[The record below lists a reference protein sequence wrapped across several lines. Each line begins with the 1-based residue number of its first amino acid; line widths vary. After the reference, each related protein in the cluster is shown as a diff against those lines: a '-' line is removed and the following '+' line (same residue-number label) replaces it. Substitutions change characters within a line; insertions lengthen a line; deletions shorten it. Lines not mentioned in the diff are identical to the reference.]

1 MLIKSIQFK
10 NFKRFSDLTIDLDP
24 TNSGQIPKLVLL
36 IGANGSGKS
45 SVFDGFE
52 LMQNILNKKN
62 HSESAFYYF
71 SKDRKNPSTL
81 RLEPFKNTV
90 KHLYGGLNFFE
101 NQEISLKYG
110 LENIEK
116 DGLDK
121 DSIKFYS
128 RTAFRNIKGFSS
140 FNALNF
146 GRVPVDEVIKQNL
159 DNPENFT
166 KEDGRIGQDVLYATG
181 MLDTADVENIKNQI
195 NEYLRDI
202 FTNPESNKV
211 DKNYFQIKKMKR
223 SIVQNSWIDLDVEIQ
238 KKEVVFNYENLSSG
252 EKQLLNILF
261 NLLVRKPFLENCIV
275 YLDEIDLH
283 LHTALQSQ
291 LLKIISQRVIPEN
304 SQLWTA
310 SHSLGFIEYAR
321 EYQKGA
327 IIDFDNLDFD
337 LPQKLQPIKNFDL
350 QIYEVSIPKQSLGKI
365 LLDQEIY
372 FCEGKN
378 DEIYNIL
385 GFEKTIF
392 IGGKARNKD
401 EVLFELKNTKYKGII
416 DRDYLID
423 LEILDLKKEYN
434 DKLFVLDFYAI
445 ENYLYHWENLLEI
458 DSNFNIQEYKQEI
471 LKAKKNNLVNMEISA
486 SRRKYRCLKKYS
498 TEKLAEETAKIKEI
512 LNSDEI
518 EVFYS
523 YFDLKKYL
531 NPKPNFEI
539 SQLVQTQWFKNQIQN
554 IIQN

>member
-10 NFKRFSDLTIDLDP
+10 NFKRFSDLEIDLDP
-24 TNSGQIPKLVLL
+24 TNSGQIPKLVLF

-52 LMQNILNKKN
+52 NLNTLFKNDQKKERGN
-62 HSESAFYYF
+62 ASYFFNSSNLNYFHKANNNTYSIHCSFTDDNFYNFEFDKTENSRIKVETNLIDLPTDAFY
-71 SKDRKNPSTL
+71 
-81 RLEPFKNTV
+81 
-90 KHLYGGLNFFE
+90 G
-101 NQEISLKYG
+101 
-110 LENIEK
+110 
-116 DGLDK
+116 
-121 DSIKFYS
+121 
-128 RTAFRNIKGFSS
+128 RTAFRYAPRITKNTIGMANNKSLDSDEDRPKTYIETDTQRLNADIDEVFRGFLKEIKERNNAQENFNIKMNSAFA
-140 FNALNF
+140 NIF
-146 GRVPVDEVIKQNL
+146 GKIKNPLIYL
-159 DNPENFT
+159 DFDLPGENNQSVKFWFQ
-166 KEDGRIGQDVLYATG
+166 KGESKIDYDVLSA
-181 MLDTADVENIKNQI
+181 
-195 NEYLRDI
+195 
-202 FTNPESNKV
+202 
-211 DKNYFQIKKMKR
+211 
-223 SIVQNSWIDLDVEIQ
+223 
-238 KKEVVFNYENLSSG
+238 G
-252 EKQLLNILF
+252 EKMTFEILF
-261 NLLVRKPFLENCIV
+261 NLYARKNLYQNSIV
-275 YLDEIDLH
+275 FLDEIDLH
-283 LHTALQSQ
+283 LNTVLQKN
-291 LLKIISQRVIPEN
+291 LLKEITENWIPKN
-304 SQLWTA
+304 SQLWVA

-321 EYQKGA
+321 EYEKGA

-337 LPQKLQPIKNFDL
+337 LPQKLQPIKNFNL

-385 GFEKTIF
+385 GFKKTIF

-416 DRDYLID
+416 DRDYLTD

-434 DKLFVLDFYAI
+434 NKVFVLDFYAI

-458 DSNFNIQEYKQEI
+458 DSNFKIQEYKQEI
-471 LKAKKNNLVNMEISA
+471 LIAKQKNLVNMEIAA
-486 SRRKYRCLKKYS
+486 SRQKYRSLKDQPS
-498 TEKLAEETAKIKEI
+498 EKLIKETAKIKEI

-518 EVFYS
+518 EVFYP

-539 SQLVQTQWFKNQIQN
+539 SQLVQTGWFKNQIQN